1 MSFIVATDG
10 LQHRGGIWRKKD
22 LNLFVFATSLGFPK
36 LNSDEIVQKVVEGK
50 ENYSHFLFY
59 FLITLHCFA
68 VFPSNLQWI
77 SHYKNINME
86 KIVQP
91 LCSSVEEAS

>member
-50 ENYSHFLFY
+50 ENYSHFFVLFPHY
-59 FLITLHCFA
+59 FTLFCRFSKQ
-68 VFPSNLQWI
+68 PSMNFSLQK
-77 SHYKNINME
+77 Y
-86 KIVQP
+86 
-91 LCSSVEEAS
+91 